1 MPSTGPDA
9 SSPDQRL
16 RGAVR
21 EKASLKFVEAWL
33 GWRGDD
39 RLVPPRSAMEI
50 ADIRELLE
58 TVLLFEMNGPD
69 EIRIKV
75 AGSRLRAYADFEAT
89 GRSLKDVTPPAIWPV
104 RCYRMQAVASWP
116 CAGVMTTL
124 DRKSIGAGVSVEGV
138 TLPIGADEPGGSRL
152 VITCL
157 TALSGAVEPP
167 VPGRR
172 PLTVLPDE
180 FAFIDI
186 GAGRPERTSP

>member
-89 GRSLKDVTPPAIWPV
+89 GRSLKDVHPA
-104 RCYRMQAVASWP
+104 RDL
-116 CAGVMTTL
+116 AGPLLPHAGGRVL
-124 DRKSIGAGVSVEGV
+124 ALRRGHDDARPQEHRPGVSVEGV

-157 TALSGAVEPP
+157 TALSGAVEP
-167 VPGRR
+167 RSR
-172 PLTVLPDE
+172 
-180 FAFIDI
+180 
-186 GAGRPERTSP
+186 GADR